1 MTTFNSI
8 LDVIGNTPLVK
19 IPLPCAASVYAKME
33 YMNPA
38 GSIKDRSA
46 LYMVQQAENQGKLKR
61 GGVIVEPSSGNMGI
75 ALAMIG
81 RLKGY
86 RVIITLSDKTAQQ
99 KIDTLKAYGVEVV
112 ICPMVT
118 DQKDPRGYYKQAHKI
133 AKETGAYM
141 PDQFH
146 NPDNALAHYYGI
158 GPEIW
163 RETQGKVTHFV
174 AAAGTAGTVSGAGR
188 FLKEQNKNIKIY
200 AVDPETSFHSTKG
213 SPRPY
218 AVEAFGIDAPS
229 DLIDFSVIDDVI
241 PVADA
246 DVFEMTR
253 TLCHT
258 YGHLVGFSSGAAALG
273 VMKIANTLTEKDVV
287 VFPLCDSGKPYLHKL
302 FGK

>member
-99 KIDTLKAYGVEVV
+99 KIDTLKAYGAEVV

-133 AKETGAYM
+133 AK
-141 PDQFH
+141 
-146 NPDNALAHYYGI
+146 
-158 GPEIW
+158 
-163 RETQGKVTHFV
+163 
-174 AAAGTAGTVSGAGR
+174 
-188 FLKEQNKNIKIY
+188 
-200 AVDPETSFHSTKG
+200 
-213 SPRPY
+213 
-218 AVEAFGIDAPS
+218 
-229 DLIDFSVIDDVI
+229 
-241 PVADA
+241 
-246 DVFEMTR
+246 
-253 TLCHT
+253 
-258 YGHLVGFSSGAAALG
+258 
-273 VMKIANTLTEKDVV
+273 
-287 VFPLCDSGKPYLHKL
+287 
-302 FGK
+302 